1 MKTCEEKVNNLLLAL
16 KKVTK
21 SRSRHR
27 AMNEIMRN
35 LIIEMLINSKGWIYE
50 DIDYKAID
58 ILNNYKKINDGI

>member
-1 MKTCEEKVNNLLLAL
+1 MKTCEEKVRNLLLAL

-27 AMNEIMRN
+27 DMNEIMRN

-58 ILNNYKKINDGI
+58 ILNNYKKIKDGV

>member
-1 MKTCEEKVNNLLLAL
+1 MKTCEEKVTNLLLAL

-21 SRSRHR
+21 SRLRHR
-27 AMNEIMRN
+27 DMNEIMRN

-58 ILNNYKKINDGI
+58 ILNNYKKIKDGV

>member
-1 MKTCEEKVNNLLLAL
+1 MKTCEEKVNNLLLNIR
-16 KKVTK
+16 KVNRAREK
-21 SRSRHR
+21 HR

-58 ILNNYKKINDGI
+58 ILNNYKTIKDGV

>member
-1 MKTCEEKVNNLLLAL
+1 MKTCEEKVSNLLLNIR
-16 KKVTK
+16 KVN
-21 SRSRHR
+21 RARENHR

-58 ILNNYKKINDGI
+58 ILNNYKKIKDGV